1 LQFRS
6 LRKHLYSAVR
16 VLALAAL
23 FFGAVNVG
31 AYAMDSGALC
41 HDRKITHKALAQAG
55 LGYVGTFITQ
65 DSHVLQLYIRR
76 DGVWALVGITPDIKA
91 CILMAGVEHAFV
103 RELEH

>member
-1 LQFRS
+1 MQFRS
-6 LRKHLYSAVR
+6 LRTHLKSAVR

-41 HDRKITHKALAQAG
+41 HDRKFTHIALSQAG
-55 LGYVGTFITQ
+55 LAYVGTFITE

-76 DGVWALVGITPDIKA
+76 DGLWTLVGITPDIKA
-91 CILMAGVEHAFV
+91 CIPMAGVEHAFV